1 MFASGALLFC
11 FAWSSFLAYLGG
23 VMASQDAVGRIVA
36 LSVSSQTLGMA
47 AGPAIAG
54 ALADTYGYGAVV
66 LLGIACHVGA
76 LILLLPLV
84 MSRTAG
90 ARARLTPASS

>member
-1 MFASGALLFC
+1 
-11 FAWSSFLAYLGG
+11 
-23 VMASQDAVGRIVA
+23 MASQDEAGRIVA

-54 ALADTYGYGAVV
+54 ALADAYGYGVIP
-66 LLGIACHVGA
+66 LLGIACHIAA

-84 MSRTAG
+84 M
-90 ARARLTPASS
+90 ARSAITSARLTPSGV